1 MVKSLPLSRKNE
13 INKLNESM
21 ELKVR
26 TNKKYEVLD
35 ITPQVAEAVR
45 AANVSE
51 GLCCVFVPHATAAVI
66 INENDDMQIG
76 QDLLDAL
83 DKMVP
88 EGTWRHD
95 KTDSN
100 GAAHLKSAILG
111 PSETIP
117 VQNGRLALGTWQS
130 VMFVELDGPRDRKVI
145 VTVK

>member
-1 MVKSLPLSRKNE
+1 
-13 INKLNESM
+13 M
-21 ELKVR
+21 ELKVHS
-26 TNKKYEVLD
+26 TKKYEVID
-35 ITPQVAEAVR
+35 ITSQVSAVVR
-45 AANVSE
+45 NANIGE
-51 GLCCVFVPHATAAVI
+51 GICCVFVPHATAAIV

-83 DKMVP
+83 DKIVP
-88 EGTWRHD
+88 EGIWRHD
-95 KTDSN
+95 KIDSN

-130 VMFVELDGPRDRKVI
+130 VMFVELDGPRDRKVL